1 MIQVQ
6 TKLNVSDNTGS
17 KILMCIG
24 ILGKNRK
31 IARIGD
37 IIICVVKSSLPNM
50 SIKKSN
56 IVKAVVIRTKK
67 GIRRNDGSIIRFNE
81 NSAVLIN
88 MDKNPIGTRVFG
100 PVPKEIRLKK
110 FIKIASLASDI
121 V

>member
-1 MIQVQ
+1 MIQRQ

-17 KILMCIG
+17 KTLMCIG
-24 ILGKNRK
+24 IIGQNKK
-31 IARIGD
+31 IAQIGD
-37 IIICVVKSSLPNM
+37 IIVCVVKSSLPNM

-56 IVKAVVIRTKK
+56 IVKAVIIRTKK
-67 GIRRNDGSIIRFNE
+67 GIKRSDGSIIRFNE

-88 MDKNPIGTRVFG
+88 ADRNPIGTRIFG
-100 PVPKEIRLKK
+100 PVPKEIRSKK